1 MMKARSDLQ
10 GKKQGAD
17 QYKTLI
23 IGLLDYPFGLGGRFR
38 RAWMSR
44 ARQFP
49 TPWNRNIPLDPTE
62 AFADADGMED
72 RA

>member
-38 RAWMSR
+38 RDWMGC
-44 ARQFP
+44 AGQFP
-49 TPWNRNIPLDPTE
+49 TPP
-62 AFADADGMED
+62 
-72 RA
+72 

>member
-1 MMKARSDLQ
+1 MMEARSDLQ

-23 IGLLDYPFGLGGRFR
+23 IGLLDYPFGLGGRFD

-44 ARQFP
+44 ARRFP
-49 TPWNRNIPLDPTE
+49 TPWNPHIPLDPAE